1 MINVLYVSL
10 LVHTNMC
17 TLHTHYTYLTAP
29 PPTTLLPNLFC
40 PFTYKCP
47 TTNSTRNK
55 AVEKRNWRKRKRKE
69 GREGGRGKKERKE
82 GEGKKERKEGG
93 GKREGKEGGG
103 KREGKEGGGKRE
115 GKEGG
120 GKREGKEG
128 GRNILDKRNTVQF
141 RR

>member
-1 MINVLYVSL
+1 MINVLHVSL

-47 TTNSTRNK
+47 TTNSTSNK

-69 GREGGRGKKERKE
+69 GREGKEGEGKKERKE
-82 GEGKKERKEGG
+82 GERKKERKEGG

-103 KREGKEGGGKRE
+103 
-115 GKEGG
+115 
-120 GKREGKEG
+120 
-128 GRNILDKRNTVQF
+128 NILDKRNTVQF